1 MKYNW
6 TIDLP
11 QADFDLLGKA
21 LADLENSEPLLSISR
36 IKIQTLPDQPQFQQV
51 ALNTATIIQKQ

>member
-21 LADLENSEPLLSISR
+21 LANLENSEPLLSISK
-36 IKIQTLPDQPQFQQV
+36 IKIQTLPDPQSQQV
-51 ALNTATIIQKQ
+51 ALNVATIIQKQ